1 MASREVSIT
10 RISPLAT
17 FRVALAMSIIG
28 LVAWI
33 ICVSLLYFGLNAA
46 GVWQNLNTVIG
57 GVGAEQSITFGLVLS
72 VSALLGAIA
81 AITIAILA
89 PLTAIIYNAIVD
101 LFGGLRIQLQE
112 EVD

>member
-33 ICVSLLYFGLNAA
+33 ICVTVLYFGLNVA
-46 GVWQNLNTVIG
+46 GVWQNFNDVKIG
-57 GVGAEQSITFGLVLS
+57 RAHV
-72 VSALLGAIA
+72 
-81 AITIAILA
+81 
-89 PLTAIIYNAIVD
+89 
-101 LFGGLRIQLQE
+101 
-112 EVD
+112 

>member
-1 MASREVSIT
+1 
-10 RISPLAT
+10 
-17 FRVALAMSIIG
+17 MSIIG

-89 PLTAIIYNAIVD
+89 PLAAIIYNAIVD

>member
-89 PLTAIIYNAIVD
+89 PLAAIIYNAIVD

>member
-10 RISPLAT
+10 RISPLAA

-46 GVWQNLNTVIG
+46 GVWQNLNNVIG
-57 GVGAEQSITFGLVLS
+57 GVGAEQTITFGLVLS

-89 PLTAIIYNAIVD
+89 PLSAIIYNAIVD
-101 LFGGLRIQLQE
+101 LFGGLSIQLQE

>member
-10 RISPLAT
+10 RISPLAA

-33 ICVSLLYFGLNAA
+33 ICVAVLYFGLNAA
-46 GVWQNLNTVIG
+46 GVWQNFNDVIG
-57 GVGAEQSITFGLVLS
+57 GVGAEQTITFGLVLS
-72 VSALLGAIA
+72 ISALLGAIG
-81 AITIAILA
+81 AITVAVLA
-89 PLTAIIYNAIVD
+89 PLAAIIYNAIVD
-101 LFGGLRIQLQE
+101 LFGGLQIQLQE